1 MKSIGIVGFGT
12 MGEAI
17 VRGLQARDRDIAAS
31 IIDKRPERRNAATQL
46 EGVTDL
52 TERPEEIRDRSD
64 LIVLAVKPQ
73 DLDNVVESMGHVLA
87 GNRIVS
93 ILAGTSIN
101 SLLTHLPGCSFV
113 RFMPNLAA
121 SLGRAAVG
129 VAIPADTLP
138 EFRADA
144 LTVAKAIGVPFELPE
159 RLLAAFTGL
168 SGSGIAYVFQ
178 FIHALALGGTRAGI
192 TYEQSLE
199 IALQV
204 VKGAASLLSPQT
216 DGPGQTGE
224 AGGASES
231 SAVPPLH
238 PQELLSKVISPAGT
252 TIDGIRALERG
263 GFTASVMEAVVAAAR
278 RADRI
283 EQ

>member
-1 MKSIGIVGFGT
+1 

-17 VRGLQARDRDIAAS
+17 VRGLRAKDRSITAS
-31 IIDKRPERRNAATQL
+31 VVEKMPERRARAAEI

-52 TERPEEIRDRSD
+52 SERPDELRDRSD

-73 DLDNVVESMGHVLA
+73 DLDNVVESIGHILA

-93 ILAGTSIN
+93 ILAGTTIN

-121 SLGRAAVG
+121 SLGKAAVG
-129 VAIPADTLP
+129 VAMPPDTTP
-138 EFRADA
+138 QFRADA
-144 LTVAKAIGVPFELPE
+144 LTVAEAIGVPFEIPE

-178 FIHALALGGTRAGI
+178 FIHAMSLGGTRAGI

-199 IALQV
+199 ITVQV
-204 VKGAASLLSPQT
+204 VAGALSLLRADAGSP
-216 DGPGQTGE
+216 DGGETGTGQP
-224 AGGASES
+224 AGRH
-231 SAVPPLH
+231 H

-252 TIDGIRALERG
+252 TIDGVRALERG
-263 GFTASVMEAVVAAAR
+263 GFTASVMDAVVAAAR
-278 RADRI
+278 RADRL

>member
-1 MKSIGIVGFGT
+1 MKRIGIVGFGT

-17 VRGLQARDRDIAAS
+17 VRGLRAKDPSVTAAVVE
-31 IIDKRPERRNAATQL
+31 KMPERRNRAAEM

-52 TERPEEIRDRSD
+52 SDRPEELRDRSD
-64 LIVLAVKPQ
+64 LIVLAVRPQ
-73 DLDNVVESMGHVLA
+73 DLDNVVESIGHILA

-93 ILAGTSIN
+93 ILAGTTIN

-121 SLGRAAVG
+121 SLGTAAVG
-129 VAIPADTLP
+129 VAMPPDTTP
-138 EFRADA
+138 QFREDA
-144 LTVAKAIGVPFELPE
+144 LTVAEAIGVPFEIPE

-178 FIHALALGGTRAGI
+178 FIHAMSLGGTRAGI
-192 TYEQSLE
+192 TYEQSLD
-199 IALQV
+199 IAEQV
-204 VKGAASLLSPQT
+204 VAGALSLLCAPASAGAGAAP
-216 DGPGQTGE
+216 
-224 AGGASES
+224 AH
-231 SAVPPLH
+231 H

-263 GFTASVMEAVVAAAR
+263 GFTASVMDAVVAAAR
-278 RADRI
+278 RADRL